1 MIMVNIVMF
10 TSIFTFVTPGK
21 PRVPP
26 GSFGKTCAILGTSRS
41 HARSKIIMRIMTI
54 VIMMTLIM
62 MIKHILFRYIPEPP
76 LSHSQT

>member
-41 HARSKIIMRIMTI
+41 HARSIIIIIRMIVTMMRI
-54 VIMMTLIM
+54 
-62 MIKHILFRYIPEPP
+62 PEDTP
-76 LSHSQT
+76 LA